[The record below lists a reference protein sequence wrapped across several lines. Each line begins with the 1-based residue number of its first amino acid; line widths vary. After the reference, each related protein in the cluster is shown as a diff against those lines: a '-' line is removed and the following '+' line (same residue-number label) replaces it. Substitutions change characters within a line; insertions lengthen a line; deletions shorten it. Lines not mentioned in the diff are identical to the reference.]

1 MKNVSRET
9 LIKRGL
15 IYIKNKYYDFINGFS
30 KIKVSSILKKAE
42 VFSSNF
48 YTKKVSSEK
57 LEEIKKEIDKQII
70 KLYNDF
76 VGDDGE
82 TKKV

>member
-1 MKNVSRET
+1 MKKCFTWN
-9 LIKRGL
+9 INKRRL

-30 KIKVSSILKKAE
+30 KIKVSSIFKKVE

-76 VGDDGE
+76 MGDDNE
-82 TKKV
+82 TKKI

>member
-1 MKNVSRET
+1 M
-9 LIKRGL
+9 
-15 IYIKNKYYDFINGFS
+15 IYIKDKYYKFINGFS
-30 KIKVSSILKKAE
+30 KIKVSSILKKVE

-48 YTKKVSSEK
+48 YTKKVSDKK

-76 VGDDGE
+76 IGDDDE
-82 TKKV
+82 TKKI